1 MMRKGPKVFWCVGM
15 LIAVG
20 LVSPRAFAQE
30 TGGGAGGTQV
40 QTSPGQTT
48 VTTYST
54 PPPGFPQPGAADPNA
69 HLPSSSRP
77 TSDTNKGDGFDLGRG
92 SGGGDSVRGN
102 KGSAAILGRGGALR
116 VPPFH
121 TVRRGDT
128 LWDLSGYYYGNSWG
142 WPKVWSYNPQ
152 ISNPHWIDPGDQ
164 VRMKHGADLRDA
176 AGPGDGGGLS
186 DRRSAVPPDT
196 VFLRRAGFIED
207 PRRQVKGELIGS
219 REDQMLLSEGNHVYV
234 QIKPGVEVA
243 IGQKLTVF
251 TPVRKP
257 QAVKGARRPPGQ
269 IIAIKGQVRID
280 QWDEK
285 KRLARGTLIE
295 STDVVE
301 RGALVGDVGR
311 RIDVVPPKPSR
322 VNRWARVLTSIYPH
336 EIMGQH
342 QLVFIDR
349 GTEDGLSAGNRLF
362 IVAKG
367 DAWRTSL
374 KTATNTA
381 RSRMKM
387 EVPESASYE
396 TTPLKG
402 NEKDFPEEVV
412 GELRVLRATKYSSVC
427 LVTASHREIEPGD
440 RAVARKGY

>member
-1 MMRKGPKVFWCVGM
+1 MRYRPKVFWCVGTS
-15 LIAVG
+15 LAVG
-20 LVSPRAFAQE
+20 LASPAALAQD
-30 TGGGAGGTQV
+30 TGGNAGGTQV
-40 QTSPGQTT
+40 QTAPSQTT

-54 PPPGFPQPGAADPNA
+54 PPPGFPQPGAPDPNA

-77 TSDTNKGDGFDLGRG
+77 TSDPSKGDGFDLGRS
-92 SGGGDSVRGN
+92 SGGGGSIRGN
-102 KGSAAILGRGGALR
+102 KGSSAILGRGGALR

-121 TVRRGDT
+121 TVRR
-128 LWDLSGYYYGNSWG
+128 GNSWG

-152 ISNPHWIDPGDQ
+152 ISNPHWIYPGDQ
-164 VRMKHGADLRDA
+164 VRMKHGADMRDA
-176 AGPGDGGGLS
+176 AAVGDGGGLV

-219 REDQMLLSEGNHVYV
+219 REDQMLLSEGNHVYL

-243 IGQKLTVF
+243 VGQKLTIF

-269 IIAIKGQVRID
+269 IISIKGQVRID
-280 QWDEK
+280 QWDDK

-349 GTEDGLSAGNRLF
+349 GSEDGISAGNRLF
-362 IVAKG
+362 VVTKG
-367 DAWRTSL
+367 DAWRASL

-387 EVPESASYE
+387 DVPESASYE